1 MKIQQWYLFIV
12 LILSFPGIIMAEEL
26 EVTTTV
32 DDNGIMGS
40 EVFNFIGIGYKDLGK
55 LEEAERVLLL
65 GVEHY
70 KSYNLAY
77 NLAGVFIERGDK
89 ENAKLML
96 QIAKIRK
103 DNSGKIVLPNKESS
117 DDVIIS
123 KRPPHQSFTSKKIEH
138 LIAILTKEL
147 KSYYKECEHCEH
159 INMFL
164 GNLYSK
170 QGKYLQAIQYF
181 DREITININ
190 NVSGFSSNSSML
202 RSLYKDKLSS
212 QEKFKYMTSI
222 KEAEKIV
229 ESLNILSER
238 LIGNKEDK
246 PEIFKNIFLAF
257 SIFEEIKK
265 IISRDLS
272 IELSDDFNETLK
284 LLDAHADFKLPKK
297 TKIIKEM
304 EKNDEVFQIFKTSND
319 VYLLLQ
325 YFAWMIT
332 YNMPTIK

>member
-1 MKIQQWYLFIV
+1 MKRQQWYLFII
-12 LILSFPGIIMAEEL
+12 LILSFPGVTMTEEL

-40 EVFNFIGIGYKDLGK
+40 AVFNFIGIGYKDLGK
-55 LEEAERVLLL
+55 LGEAERILLL

-103 DNSGKIVLPNKESS
+103 NNSGKIVLPDEESS
-117 DDVIIS
+117 DNNIKS
-123 KRPPHQSFTSKKIEH
+123 KRPPHQSFTSTEIEH

-170 QGKYLQAIQYF
+170 QGKYLEAIQYF

-190 NVSGFSSNSSML
+190 DVSGFSSKSSML
-202 RSLYKDKLSS
+202 RGLYKDKLNS
-212 QEKFKYMTSI
+212 QEKLKYMASI
-222 KEAEKIV
+222 KETDKIV
-229 ESLNILSER
+229 ESLNILNER
-238 LIGNKEDK
+238 LTSGKDEK
-246 PEIFKNIFLAF
+246 SEVFKNVLLAF
-257 SIFEEIKK
+257 SIFEEMKK

-272 IELSDDFNETLK
+272 IKLSDDFNETLK
-284 LLDAHADFKLPKK
+284 LLDAHPNFKLPKK
-297 TKIIKEM
+297 TKIIKKM
-304 EKNDEVFQIFKTSND
+304 EENNEVFQIFKESND
-319 VYLLLQ
+319 IYLLLQ

-332 YNMPTIK
+332 YNMPIIK